1 MNVSNVHA
9 YNPLKFSTISNEN
22 VPGQVIFSFYQGL
35 GLSLS
40 SFFPNQ
46 GETSQTLAQRAQHRT
61 CATRC
66 GNMKGEVNSHRPWFR
81 RKISHLLSVL
91 LLSCLAASHLYLYM
105 LPKEHH
111 IQNSSIF
118 LWPYKRGGWTGALR
132 TGPHARHSNYL
143 LTIVTL
149 GLYYLISRGPI
160 GLWQK
165 DMVWFFYGNL
175 F

>member
-40 SFFPNQ
+40 SFFQTKEKRARPLPNEHNI
-46 GETSQTLAQRAQHRT
+46 GRAPHVV
-61 CATRC
+61 ATWREKSILI
-66 GNMKGEVNSHRPWFR
+66 GHDFEGRFR
-81 RKISHLLSVL
+81 ISCQYC
-91 LLSCLAASHLYLYM
+91 CLAASHLYLYM